1 MGPAKKTPAKKT
13 PAKKGSAKKKTPA
26 SDRTLASVR
35 RQSKVNYNDSPSEDE
50 EESESEEEG
59 SESEDEVP
67 IKRGKKGAKGKP
79 QKKAPPPKKPK
90 TPQHPPVGEM
100 IIAAIKGLRDNP
112 RKGSSL
118 AAIKGYMGEEWGIN
132 IKSYAAKIKKAF
144 EAGIE
149 KEFIIQTKGK
159 GMNGRFTVPGLKAK
173 KKRKKNAL
181 TKKFDEDEVEYVAPK
196 TQRDEARER
205 AEQ

>member
-1 MGPAKKTPAKKT
+1 
-13 PAKKGSAKKKTPA
+13 
-26 SDRTLASVR
+26 
-35 RQSKVNYNDSPSEDE
+35 
-50 EESESEEEG
+50 
-59 SESEDEVP
+59 
-67 IKRGKKGAKGKP
+67 
-79 QKKAPPPKKPK
+79 
-90 TPQHPPVGEM
+90 
-100 IIAAIKGLRDNP
+100 
-112 RKGSSL
+112 
-118 AAIKGYMGEEWGIN
+118 MGEEWGIN

-205 AEQ
+205 AEQELEERRQEIKSEEVRKELEKASRPKKPAPPKKTEWEVEMITKMKVRIFSCLDHTFPAYLFNQLYMQEIGNLNITSLVQ